1 MEDKI
6 YILDGS
12 KRLHIENTLGVLREI
27 EAIRGRPQSIFKS
40 FDREFLSGYL
50 ARSMNRSRNQIEIE
64 ELMAQLSIN
73 EHLHRDNSDRLKVI
87 LFDQDMYS
95 SRQNTNFGF
104 GVTFPY
110 DNLNKYVLI
119 STARLQDE
127 THAKHVLAHE
137 IGHAFGAP
145 SNSRADAYESL
156 GMHCGN
162 RNCTMHQELNGE
174 SSYHQ
179 ALRIAQ
185 AGKRYCNICE
195 EDIRNTERRVR

>member
-6 YILDGS
+6 YIFDGS
-12 KRLHIENTLGVLREI
+12 EKLRVENTFAVLSEI
-27 EAIRGRPQSIFKS
+27 EAIRGMHQNIYKS
-40 FDREFLSGYL
+40 FDTEFLSGYL

-73 EHLHRDNSDRLKVI
+73 EHLHRDNADRIKVI
-87 LFDQDMYS
+87 IFDQDMYS

-104 GVTFPY
+104 GVTFSY
-110 DNLNKYVLI
+110 DNLNKYVLL

-127 THAKHVLAHE
+127 THARHVLAHE

-145 SNSRADAYESL
+145 AASRQDVYNSL

-174 SSYHQ
+174 SSYQQ
-179 ALRIAQ
+179 ALRISRNAR
-185 AGKRYCNICE
+185 RYCNFCE
-195 EDIRNTERRVR
+195 EDIRNTERRAK